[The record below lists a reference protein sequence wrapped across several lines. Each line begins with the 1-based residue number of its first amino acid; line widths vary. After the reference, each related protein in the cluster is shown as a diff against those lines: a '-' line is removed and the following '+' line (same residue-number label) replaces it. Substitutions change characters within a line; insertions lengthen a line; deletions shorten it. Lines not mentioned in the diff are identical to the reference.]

1 MTDDRYRVVL
11 LNGGGQAEGW
21 LTARLRITN
30 VAWDAGDF
38 TYDDA
43 KVFARWA
50 SFHIRRGLELCTWTV
65 VHYWCSCGI
74 EFEAPTHEGAVRMQE
89 AHAAEM
95 RHPEAHEGCVF

>member
-1 MTDDRYRVVL
+1 MKEGQMTDDRYRVVL

-65 VHYWCSCGI
+65 VPVS
-74 EFEAPTHEGAVRMQE
+74 
-89 AHAAEM
+89 
-95 RHPEAHEGCVF
+95 PEAHRRRTADHYSALADEAAAS